1 MRRVAAIKRIGNLD
15 REILLKKANASEL
28 TRREALAVSH
38 ALMKNE
44 CRDPETL
51 LLILRKARFYRS
63 K

>member
-1 MRRVAAIKRIGNLD
+1 MRRVAAIKRSGNLD

-28 TRREALAVSH
+28 TRREALAVSN

-51 LLILRKARFYRS
+51 LLTLRNARFYRR